1 MRTPVVSLVQRMA
14 REFRIANWLVTPDL
28 NQISEQGRVVSIE
41 PKVMEV
47 LVFLAAN
54 PGEVL
59 SKDRILKEVWRDT
72 FVGDEVL
79 TYSISE
85 LRKALGDDAKNPRF
99 IATIQR
105 RGYRLI
111 APVQREPAP
120 PEAAIEPAS
129 KAGRINKRF
138 IYIAL
143 AALTIGVIVFSTW
156 FFRPAPALSQSDLV
170 LIGDIANMTDDPVF
184 NDMLESALAINLE
197 QSPFLNL
204 YSRERVREMLR
215 YMNRPPDEPVIPA
228 VAREICQ
235 RGGIKA
241 CITGSIARLGRNYV
255 ISLEAVNAASGEAI
269 AREQIEVDAKEK
281 VLQALGQIASRM
293 RGRLGESLPSIQRY
307 DTPLLQATTS
317 SLEAFKAYA
326 LGQKLLWSGRWLEAI
341 SHYKRAVE
349 LDPSF
354 ASAYDDMSYC
364 YVVARKRELAAEA
377 AQKAFSLRGR
387 VSEYERGSIEIAYYN
402 FVTEEIDKTIAV
414 ATAMRSTYPRNSA
427 ILVGLGEAYL
437 ALGSMEKAVEVFE
450 EAMRLGEDR
459 LAPVDLASIYLYLKR
474 IPEAKTAL
482 GKASAPDNLGL
493 HILLFQ
499 IAALEGDSEAMA
511 KQVEWARERP
521 EELFIL
527 HQQANAAACTGKIR
541 SARQLNDKA
550 IELAQRREMIEAAA
564 DFATTM
570 ARTEALMGNC
580 KWAIETVT
588 LSLAEQPDWQSMARA
603 ALVLAIC
610 GEVRQ
615 TEPLAAEI
623 ARRVPKGTLANEFFL
638 PTLRAAAAIARGD
651 GQAALQSLERSSPFG
666 PSSLCW
672 AGYFRG
678 QAYLLLRNGAAAGA
692 EFQRMIDNR
701 CQGILSPL
709 YPLAHIGLARASAL
723 TGDKNKSRKA
733 YQDLFALWKEADPGL
748 PILRQARQEYQ
759 TLR

>member
-1 MRTPVVSLVQRMA
+1 MA
-14 REFRIANWLVTPDL
+14 REFRIANWLITPDL

-47 LVFLAAN
+47 LLFLAAN

-79 TYSISE
+79 TYSMSE

-111 APVQREPAP
+111 APVQQEPAP
-120 PEAAIEPAS
+120 PAAAVAPAS
-129 KAGRINKRF
+129 KAVGVNRRF
-138 IYIAL
+138 ITIAL
-143 AALTIGVIVFSTW
+143 AALTIGLIAFGSW

-170 LIGDIANMTDDPVF
+170 LIGEIANMTDEPVF
-184 NDMLESALAINLE
+184 NNVLESALAINLE

-215 YMNRPPDEPVIPA
+215 YMNRPPDELVTPA

-241 CITGSIARLGRNYV
+241 YITGSIARLGRNYV
-255 ISLEAVNAASGEAI
+255 ISLEAVTTASGEAI

-281 VLQALGQIASRM
+281 VLQALGQVASRM

-317 SLEAFKAYA
+317 SLEALKAYS

-387 VSEYERGSIEIAYYN
+387 VSEYEKGSIEMAYYN
-402 FVTEEIDKTIAV
+402 FVTEEMDKTIAV
-414 ATAMRSTYPRNSA
+414 ASAMRSVYPRNTP
-427 ILVGLGEAYL
+427 ILVGLGEAYMVV
-437 ALGSMEKAVEVFE
+437 GSLEKALEVFE

-459 LAPVDLASIYLYLKR
+459 LAPVDLASVYLYMNR

-482 GKASAPDNLGL
+482 GKISAADNLGL
-493 HILLFQ
+493 HFLLFQ
-499 IAALEGDSEAMA
+499 IAVLEGDSEAMA
-511 KQVEWARERP
+511 KQIEWARGRP

-527 HQQANAAACTGKIR
+527 HQQANAAASAGKM
-541 SARQLNDKA
+541 SFARELNDKA

-564 DFATTM
+564 DFSTTM

-580 KWAIETVT
+580 KWAIESGTS
-588 LSLAEQPDWQSMARA
+588 LLAEQPEWQSIARA
-603 ALVLAIC
+603 ATALAIC

-623 ARRVPKGTLANEFFL
+623 ARRGPKGTLANGLFL
-638 PTLRAAAAIARGD
+638 PVLRAAAAIARGD
-651 GQAALQSLERSSPFG
+651 GQGALQALGHSSPYG
-666 PSSLCW
+666 PVSIFW
-672 AGYFRG
+672 TGYFRG
-678 QAYLLLRNGAAAGA
+678 QAYLLLRNGAAAA
-692 EFQRMIDNR
+692 VEFQRIIDNR

-723 TGDKNKSRKA
+723 AGEKTKSQKA

-748 PILRQARQEYQ
+748 PILQQARQEYRI
-759 TLR
+759 LR